1 MSPEKIA
8 PDTDYTIP
16 LYAVGHPQLLSQ
28 KLRRFENGLGETV
41 LMKAVQSL
49 ASRGR
54 IRAAEFP
61 WHRRQACPGGN
72 ADSIAMAFRP
82 SRARRASASSARASR
97 RPFRKA
103 AVGRRVRTGP
113 WGRDGSDRE
122 WGPRVGSG
130 HGVPMPG
137 FRLISSSSTA
147 HLQLIYLSLL
157 CGNI

>member
-1 MSPEKIA
+1 M
-8 PDTDYTIP
+8 DTDYTIP
-16 LYAVGHPQLLSQ
+16 LYAVGPPQLLSQ
-28 KLRRFENGLGETV
+28 RLRRFENGLGETV
-41 LMKAVQSL
+41 LMKAAQSL

-61 WHRRQACPGGN
+61 WHRRQACPGGH

-113 WGRDGSDRE
+113 WGREGSDRK
-122 WGPRVGSG
+122 WGLSPSRVGAWRSNAWIPA
-130 HGVPMPG
+130 HLQ
-137 FRLISSSSTA
+137 LIYGSSTA

-157 CGNI
+157 CSNI